1 MDKES
6 RIEFQ
11 KIDCNC
17 SDCGFMDRNLIKRQK
32 SVDLHFRWQKDYF
45 DLKRMKKLVKA
56 KFWKDNGDVHKSSL
70 LIKEAR
76 KMRFEFDESECAI
89 HYGWCEKLN
98 KDVSFIPEV
107 CQLEEQKCFQH
118 RKER

>member
-17 SDCGFMDRNLIKRQK
+17 NDCMFMKRDFARLDAHKKTYEGTGLMDRLA
-32 SVDLHFRWQKDYF
+32 YGEC
-45 DLKRMKKLVKA
+45 KKL
-56 KFWKDNGDVHKSSL
+56 H
-70 LIKEAR
+70 
-76 KMRFEFDESECAI
+76 
-89 HYGWCEKLN
+89 

-107 CQLEEQKCFQH
+107 CQIETQKCFQH
-118 RKER
+118 RRG

>member
-17 SDCGFMDRNLIKRQK
+17 NDCMFMER
-32 SVDLHFRWQKDYF
+32 DLA
-45 DLKRMKKLVKA
+45 KL
-56 KFWKDNGDVHKSSL
+56 DVHKKTYEGTG
-70 LIKEAR
+70 LIDR
-76 KMRFEFDESECAI
+76 LSYGECKKF
-89 HYGWCEKLN
+89 H

-107 CQLEEQKCFQH
+107 CQIETQKCFQH
-118 RKER
+118 RRG